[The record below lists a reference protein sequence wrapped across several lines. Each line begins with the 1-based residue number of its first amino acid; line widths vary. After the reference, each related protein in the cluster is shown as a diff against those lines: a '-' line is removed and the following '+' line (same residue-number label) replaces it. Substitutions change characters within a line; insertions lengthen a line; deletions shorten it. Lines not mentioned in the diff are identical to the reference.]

1 MSAPVLYDHGVE
13 TDHSIMPW
21 SDLVSEKRETGVRE
35 RDSHL
40 HLSTLSR
47 YAEWQTVGE
56 RLGEKARERGRE
68 AD

>member
-1 MSAPVLYDHGVE
+1 MVSCLC
-13 TDHSIMPW
+13 

-56 RLGEKARERGRE
+56 RLGEKASERGRE